1 MVSTT
6 PPVTTMTL
14 LSRYWPT
21 PLSQA
26 EAKFDH
32 WKVSGSD
39 HGEPKISPEV
49 FTEARRAQAKGTS
62 TTPVQPIR
70 TTWEKTLTPTSP
82 ARPARRP
89 SPGCR
94 GGGVVGAPASPVRVV
109 TAMAGPSVLDPL
121 APGGAQHDGGDAQG
135 EEEQD
140 DTHRRRIAGAAE
152 LEAVLGD
159 LEGDHLG
166 GVGRSARPG
175 GSSPRPGRRHRGRG
189 SP

>member
-14 LSRYWPT
+14 FSRYSPT

-26 EAKFDH
+26 DAKFDH

-49 FTEARRAQAKGTS
+49 FTEASRAHTERSRPHRTGTS
-62 TTPVQPIR
+62 PTTAQPIR

-94 GGGVVGAPASPVRVV
+94 RGAVARGAASPGRVGHG
-109 TAMAGPSVLDPL
+109 MAGAL
-121 APGGAQHDGGDAQG
+121 GAEHQ
-135 EEEQD
+135 
-140 DTHRRRIAGAAE
+140 
-152 LEAVLGD
+152 
-159 LEGDHLG
+159 
-166 GVGRSARPG
+166 RPG
-175 GSSPRPGRRHRGRG
+175 
-189 SP
+189 